1 MSKQKQK
8 QKQKSD
14 WYRHDLG
21 TIHRY
26 HLNCRQDEIGSHNF
40 KASIMIHGDTYDL
53 YLPPV
58 TAGDAML
65 VRGWTMQQVKDYLQ
79 KMGFPPLPEL
89 DEGI

>member
-1 MSKQKQK
+1 
-8 QKQKSD
+8 
-14 WYRHDLG
+14 
-21 TIHRY
+21 
-26 HLNCRQDEIGSHNF
+26 
-40 KASIMIHGDTYDL
+40 MIHGDTYDL